1 MLKSTGD
8 NIKINYINRFLS
20 TICNFKA
27 STIQPPIKGDTS
39 KYSKNVFIIWENHT
53 WSYFRAKVVGS
64 KLTTFTNEHLSASE
78 KALELNWYGSK
89 NTNSQIRER
98 RENSINKL
106 QK

>member
-39 KYSKNVFIIWENHT
+39 KYSKMSLLYEKITHEGI
-53 WSYFRAKVVGS
+53 
-64 KLTTFTNEHLSASE
+64 SE
-78 KALELNWYGSK
+78 
-89 NTNSQIRER
+89 
-98 RENSINKL
+98 
-106 QK
+106 QKW